1 MRTMF
6 MGIEIA
12 RRALQAQQRSLEV
25 VGHNIANANTPGYSR
40 QLAVHRAS
48 RPLGGTGM
56 QPLIYAGQVGT
67 GVVVGEI
74 ARMRDAFVDAQ
85 LRDALQAQGEWMAR
99 GQTLSQLEQILL
111 EPTGVGLRNDFDQF
125 WQALQNLHLHPDNEA
140 ERAVVR
146 ERALALTSTFQ
157 HLYQRLEDLRYNL
170 DQELRLAVEAVNAHI
185 AEIGE
190 LNRLIRQVTN
200 AGMNPNDLMDRRDL
214 ILRELSELTQLG
226 VFEEPNGT
234 VRVTIAGMTVV
245 DEWGDTRR
253 FVTEGNPPFDWTVV
267 RLEGSSHEVRFR
279 GGKLAAIMAMRDEQ
293 VPKLQEHLDEL
304 AKTFADEF
312 NEIHR
317 QGFDL
322 DGMAGEDFFVY
333 ATGSNESVART
344 ITVNPTLLDPITGLN
359 KIAAGWYDGYNP
371 GDPVDPGDP
380 VGDRAGNG
388 ENALRLARLRTEKFM
403 SGGTATV
410 GEYWASVIG
419 GLGVDAQKARQMIA
433 SQEVVVGHLEM
444 QREEMSGVSLDE
456 EMANMVRYQHAYHA
470 AARMMTAVDDMLET
484 VILRMGLV
492 GR

>member
-253 FVTEGNPPFDWTVV
+253 FVTEGNPPFHWTVV

-293 VPKLQEHLDEL
+293 VPKLQEALDKL
-304 AKTFADEF
+304 AQTFAYEF
-312 NEIHR
+312 NKIH
-317 QGFDL
+317 QEGFDL
-322 DGMAGEDFFVY
+322 EGNRGGEFFVY
-333 ATGSNESVART
+333 TDNPDESVART
-344 ITVNPTLLDPITGLN
+344 ITVHPDLLDPEKGLN
-359 KIAAGWYDGYNP
+359 RIAAGYDASASP
-371 GDPVDPGDP
+371 PSEPEE
-380 VGDRAGNG
+380 RAGNG
-388 ENALRLARLRTEKFM
+388 LNALRLAQLRTTKIM
-403 SGGTATV
+403 SNGTTTI

>member
-40 QLAVHRAS
+40 QLAVHRAT
-48 RPLGGTGM
+48 RPIGGTGM
-56 QPLIYAGQVGT
+56 QPLVYAGQVGT
-67 GVVVGEI
+67 GVTVGEI

-85 LRDALQAQGEWMAR
+85 LRDALQTQGEWTTR

-157 HLYQRLEDLRYNL
+157 HLYARLEDLQYNL

-185 AEIGE
+185 DEIGE
-190 LNRLIRQVTN
+190 LNRLILQVTN

-214 ILRELSELTQLG
+214 LLRELSEFTQLG

-253 FVTEGNPPFDWTVV
+253 FVTVGNPPFDWSVV
-267 RLEGSSHEVRFR
+267 RLEGSSHDVRFR
-279 GGKLAAIMAMRDEQ
+279 GGQLAAIMDMRDER
-293 VPKLQEHLDEL
+293 VPALQEALDDL
-304 AKTFADEF
+304 AKTFADRF
-312 NEIHR
+312 NEVHR

-322 DGMAGEDFFVY
+322 DGNPGGDFFVY
-333 ATGSNESVART
+333 STGPKVSVART
-344 ITVNPTLLDPITGLN
+344 ITLHDDLLDPETGLN
-359 KIAAGWYDGYNP
+359 KIAAGWYDGY
-371 GDPVDPGDP
+371 DPDAGAPEP
-380 VGDRAGNG
+380 DRAGNG
-388 ENALRLARLRTEKFM
+388 ENALRLARLRSEKLM
-403 SGGTATV
+403 SGGTATI

-456 EMANMVRYQHAYHA
+456 EMTSMIRYQHAYHA